1 MIEPPVV
8 RVEVC
13 MVFASPPS
21 SVASRLK
28 DFPNYGSVTE
38 IPIASM
44 VIKPSE
50 QTDPGGPTLRGV
62 VRLGIAD
69 AVLGQAIQVGRL
81 DLTSIT
87 SEIGIPHIV
96 RKN

>member
-50 QTDPGGPTLRGV
+50 QTDSGGPTLRGV
-62 VRLGIAD
+62 VRLRVAN
-69 AVLGQAIQVGRL
+69 AVLCQAIQVGRL

>member
-21 SVASRLK
+21 SVASWLK
-28 DFPNYGSVTE
+28 DFSNYGSVTK

-50 QTDPGGPTLRGV
+50 QTDSGSPALRGV
-62 VRLGIAD
+62 VRLGKAD